1 MLVLNFNVN
10 GSSHQVHVQ
19 ATTTLLEVLRD
30 KLMITSPKMG
40 CNTGDCGTC
49 SVHLDGEL
57 IRSCI
62 LPAMAANEKTV
73 TTLEGISPSG
83 ELDPIQVAFYQNHG
97 TQCGFC
103 TPGMIM
109 ATKALLND
117 NPKPTEAEIKEALSG
132 NLCRCTGYKKIVE
145 SVKAVSIDIS
155 KGR

>member
-49 SVHLDGEL
+49 SVLLDGEL

-62 LPAMAANEKTV
+62 LPAMAANGKAV

-83 ELDPIQVAFYQNHG
+83 ELDPIQVEFYKNHG

-109 ATKALLND
+109 AAKALLNE

-132 NLCRCTGYKKIVE
+132 NLCRCTGYKKILE
-145 SVKAVSIDIS
+145 SVKAASDQIS

>member
-1 MLVLNFNVN
+1 MPVLNLKVN
-10 GSSHQVHVQ
+10 GSRHQVHVQ

-49 SVHLDGEL
+49 SVLLDGEL

-73 TTLEGISPSG
+73 TTLEGISPPG

-109 ATKALLND
+109 AAKALLKE
-117 NPKPTEAEIKEALSG
+117 NPKPTETEIKEALSG

-145 SVKAVSIDIS
+145 SVKAASVDIS